1 MINSHLQHL
10 KEWSLRAKISGFFY
24 LETLKNVIFN
34 EKFYPQITTIRA
46 FFLQIRA
53 LFPNFRKRAGETSS
67 PSPPPTSYAPE
78 VGCFFTNERTFLF
91 GNCKANEKK
100 KIQPAR
106 DSNFYRLVF
115 LFTPTTRPSYKIY
128 QKTD

>member
-1 MINSHLQHL
+1 MINIHLQHL
-10 KEWSLRAKISGFFY
+10 KEWSRRAKISGFFY

-46 FFLQIRA
+46 FFIQIRA
-53 LFPNFRKRAGETSS
+53 LLPNFRKRAGETSP
-67 PSPPPTSYAPE
+67 PSRPPLVTLLKLVA
-78 VGCFFTNERTFLF
+78 FLRTKERFRSETVKLT
-91 GNCKANEKK
+91 KK
-100 KIQPAR
+100 KKNQPAR